1 MHCPL
6 RTPPHSQ
13 CSRRYRSQLA
23 SRCQPALP
31 YNRSRLL
38 GITQRRRTVS
48 VQAAAKT
55 LYEALGVSQ
64 DASDRDIKKAYRQKA
79 LKLHPDVNKAPNAQ
93 EQFLE
98 VKNAFSVLSDAQQ
111 RAAYDRKLRG
121 GFGDFGSWG
130 SSAGGFGGAWG
141 GSGSSSSSSAG
152 GRPRPK
158 QPEEEF
164 YGLGDLFADVGASVG
179 GLVQQAQQGAQQL
192 GDALKRGKIEDFFND
207 LEKEV
212 TDWSKKRSASG
223 KPASLWEELSAIG
236 EEFVDFLEQG
246 LKDEQQQT
254 NSSSSSS
261 SSSSKAKESWQ
272 GGGPGREGS
281 SSFQGGGSGSSSY
294 SSSRAR
300 SPVDKFEELKRQYDL
315 YDEGK
320 KGGSSSGGGSSSSS
334 SKSSSSGSGARTAQP
349 PPRKTADEEIDD
361 MLAALKKKMN
371 K

>member
-164 YGLGDLFADVGASVG
+164 YGL
-179 GLVQQAQQGAQQL
+179 
-192 GDALKRGKIEDFFND
+192 EDFFND

>member
-13 CSRRYRSQLA
+13 CSRRYRGQLA

-31 YNRSRLL
+31 HNRSRLL
-38 GITQRRRTVS
+38 GVTQRRRTVG

-64 DASDRDIKKAYRQKA
+64 DATDRDIKKAYRQKA

-141 GSGSSSSSSAG
+141 GSSSSSSAG

-164 YGLGDLFADVGASVG
+164 YGLGDLLSEVGASVG

-212 TDWSKKRSASG
+212 NDWSKKRSASG

-254 NSSSSSS
+254 NSSSS
-261 SSSSKAKESWQ
+261 KAKESWQ
-272 GGGPGREGS
+272 GGGAGREGS
-281 SSFQGGGSGSSSY
+281 SSFKGGGSGSSSY
-294 SSSRAR
+294 SSSSSSRAR

-320 KGGSSSGGGSSSSS
+320 KGGSSSSSGGSSSSS
-334 SKSSSSGSGARTAQP
+334 SKTSSNSSSSARTAQP

>member
-1 MHCPL
+1 MLLC
-6 RTPPHSQ
+6 
-13 CSRRYRSQLA
+13 CW
-23 SRCQPALP
+23 PAE
-31 YNRSRLL
+31 
-38 GITQRRRTVS
+38 
-48 VQAAAKT
+48 T

-111 RAAYDRKLRG
+111 RAQYDRKLGG

-141 GSGSSSSSSAG
+141 GSSSSSAG

-158 QPEEEF
+158 QAEEEF
-164 YGLGDLFADVGASVG
+164 YGLGDLLSEVGASVG

-192 GDALKRGKIEDFFND
+192 GDALKAGKIEDFFND

-212 TDWSKKRSASG
+212 NDWSKKQSASG
-223 KPASLWEELSAIG
+223 KPVSLWEELSAIG
-236 EEFVDFLEQG
+236 ED
-246 LKDEQQQT
+246 
-254 NSSSSSS
+254 
-261 SSSSKAKESWQ
+261 SSKTS
-272 GGGPGREGS
+272 
-281 SSFQGGGSGSSSY
+281 
-294 SSSRAR
+294 
-300 SPVDKFEELKRQYDL
+300 
-315 YDEGK
+315 
-320 KGGSSSGGGSSSSS
+320 SSSGG
-334 SKSSSSGSGARTAQP
+334 ARAAQP

>member
-13 CSRRYRSQLA
+13 CSRRYRGQLA

-31 YNRSRLL
+31 HNRSRLL
-38 GITQRRRTVS
+38 GVTQRRRTVG

-64 DASDRDIKKAYRQKA
+64 DATDRDIKKAYRQKA

-141 GSGSSSSSSAG
+141 GSSSSSSAG

-164 YGLGDLFADVGASVG
+164 YGL
-179 GLVQQAQQGAQQL
+179 
-192 GDALKRGKIEDFFND
+192 EDFFND

-212 TDWSKKRSASG
+212 NDWSKKRSASG

-254 NSSSSSS
+254 NSSSS
-261 SSSSKAKESWQ
+261 KAKESWQ
-272 GGGPGREGS
+272 GGGAGREGS
-281 SSFQGGGSGSSSY
+281 SSFKGGGSGSSSY
-294 SSSRAR
+294 SSSSSSRAR

-320 KGGSSSGGGSSSSS
+320 KGGSSSSSGGSSSSS
-334 SKSSSSGSGARTAQP
+334 SKTSSNSSSSARTAQP